1 LFFIGIVSVFLRE
14 IDAHM
19 TKKIILDTDP
29 GIDDAMAILFAE
41 AHPDVE
47 LMGITTVYGNATIDN
62 ATHNALYLKQKFGMN
77 AIVAKGADKPL
88 IKAPVGATVVVHG
101 EEGFGDVKAPSS
113 LNVTAIDKPAY
124 QYIIDSV
131 REQPGEITLV
141 AVGPLTNLALALE
154 ADPEIVHLVK
164 EVVVMGG
171 AFGEN
176 GHRGNVTPY
185 AEANIHDDPHAADK
199 VFTASWPVVII
210 GLDVTEESFF
220 TGQYLDQLRDDA
232 GEVGQFIWDVSR
244 YYLKFYSEKVGMD
257 GCHVHD
263 PSAIAYVIDPTLF
276 NLRCGA
282 VRVVTDGPAEGMTI
296 QKADQRKYMNDEW
309 SVFSAQNVGVGV
321 KNEALLSLY
330 RESIIRYGTK

>member
-1 LFFIGIVSVFLRE
+1 MIN
-14 IDAHM
+14 
-19 TKKIILDTDP
+19 KIILDTDP

-41 AHPDVE
+41 AHPAIE
-47 LMGITTVYGNATIDN
+47 LKGITTVYGNATIEN
-62 ATHNALYLKQKFGMN
+62 GTNNALFLKQKYGFG
-77 AIVAKGADKPL
+77 ADVAKGADRP
-88 IKAPVGATVVVHG
+88 IVRDPVGPTVVVHG
-101 EEGFGDVKAPSS
+101 ETGFGDVHAPTD
-113 LNVTAIDKPAY
+113 LTEVADPRPAY

-131 REQPGEITLV
+131 KAEPGEITLV

-154 ADPEIVHLVK
+154 AAPEIASLVK

-199 VFTASWPVVII
+199 VFTAAWPVVII

-220 TGQYLDQLRDDA
+220 SKDYLDRLRDDA
-232 GEVGQFIWDVSR
+232 GEVGQFIWDISR
-244 YYLKFYSEKVGMD
+244 YYLEFYSEKVGLE

-276 NLRCGA
+276 TLREGP
-282 VRVVTDGPAEGMTI
+282 VRVVTDGPAEGLTI
-296 QKADQRKYMNDEW
+296 QKFDDRKHQHDDWTPN
-309 SVFSAQNVGVGV
+309 SAQRVGV
-321 KNEALLSLY
+321 KVRDEALLALY
-330 RESIIRYGTK
+330 RETITEYGNR

>member
-1 LFFIGIVSVFLRE
+1 
-14 IDAHM
+14 M

-41 AHPDVE
+41 AHPDIE

-62 ATHNALYLKQKFGMN
+62 GTQNALYLKQKFGMK
-77 AIVAKGADKPL
+77 ALVAKGSDKPL
-88 IKAPVGATVVVHG
+88 LRDPVGATVVVHG
-101 EEGFGDVKAPSS
+101 ETGLGDVTAPSS
-113 LNVTAIDKPAY
+113 LDHEAIKKPAY
-124 QYIIDSV
+124 QFIIDSV
-131 REQPGEITLV
+131 RAEPREITLV

-154 ADPEIVHLVK
+154 AAPDIVDLVK

-176 GHRGNVTPY
+176 GHRGNVTPF

-220 TGQYLDQLRDDA
+220 TSQYLDELRDDA
-232 GEVGQFIWDVSR
+232 GEVGQFIWDISR
-244 YYLKFYSEKVGMD
+244 YYLKFYSDKVGMD

-263 PSAIAYVIDPTLF
+263 PSAIAYVIQPSLF
-276 NLRCGA
+276 TSRNGP

-296 QKADQRKYMNDEW
+296 QKADQRNYMNDEW
-309 SVFSAQNVGVGV
+309 GLFPAQQVGVQV
-321 KNEALLSLY
+321 DSDTLLSLY
-330 RESIIRYGTK
+330 RDTLINYSLQ

>member
-1 LFFIGIVSVFLRE
+1 
-14 IDAHM
+14 M
-19 TKKIILDTDP
+19 
-29 GIDDAMAILFAE
+29 
-41 AHPDVE
+41 
-47 LMGITTVYGNATIDN
+47 
-62 ATHNALYLKQKFGMN
+62 
-77 AIVAKGADKPL
+77 
-88 IKAPVGATVVVHG
+88 
-101 EEGFGDVKAPSS
+101 
-113 LNVTAIDKPAY
+113 
-124 QYIIDSV
+124 
-131 REQPGEITLV
+131 
-141 AVGPLTNLALALE
+141 
-154 ADPEIVHLVK
+154 
-164 EVVVMGG
+164 
-171 AFGEN
+171 
-176 GHRGNVTPY
+176 
-185 AEANIHDDPHAADK
+185 
-199 VFTASWPVVII
+199 VII

-276 NLRCGA
+276 NLRCGS

-330 RESIIRYGTK
+330 RESIIRYGTQ

>member
-1 LFFIGIVSVFLRE
+1 
-14 IDAHM
+14 M

-41 AHPDVE
+41 AHPDIE

-62 ATHNALYLKQKFGMN
+62 ATQNALYLKQKFGMN
-77 AIVAKGADKPL
+77 ALVAKGADKPL
-88 IKAPVGATVVVHG
+88 VKAPVGATVVVHG
-101 EEGFGDVKAPSS
+101 EAGFGDVKAPSS
-113 LNVTAIDKPAY
+113 LDVSAIDTPAY

-131 REQPGEITLV
+131 RAEPGEITLV

-154 ADPEIVHLVK
+154 ADPEIVNLVK

-176 GHRGNVTPY
+176 DHRGNVTPY

-220 TGQYLDQLRDDA
+220 TGQYLDQLREDA

-263 PSAIAYVIDPTLF
+263 PSAIAYVIEPELFTL
-276 NLRCGA
+276 RSGA

-296 QKADQRKYMNDEW
+296 QKIDQRKYMHDEW
-309 SVFSAQNVGVGV
+309 SAFYAQNVGVGV
-321 KNEALLSLY
+321 KSDTLLSLY
-330 RESIIRYGTK
+330 RESIIRYSERQWSEVICNSR

>member
-1 LFFIGIVSVFLRE
+1 
-14 IDAHM
+14 M

-41 AHPDVE
+41 AHPDIE

-62 ATHNALYLKQKFGMN
+62 GTQNALYLKQKFSMK
-77 AIVAKGADKPL
+77 ALVAKGSDKPL
-88 IKAPVGATVVVHG
+88 IRDPVGATVVVHG
-101 EEGFGDVKAPSS
+101 ETGFGDVTAPSS
-113 LNVTAIDKPAY
+113 LDSKAIKKPAY
-124 QYIIDSV
+124 QFIIDSV
-131 REQPGEITLV
+131 RAEPGEITLV

-154 ADPEIVHLVK
+154 AAPDIVDLVK

-176 GHRGNVTPY
+176 DHRGNVTPF

-220 TGQYLDQLRDDA
+220 TSQYLDELRDDA
-232 GEVGQFIWDVSR
+232 GEVGQFIWDISR

-263 PSAIAYVIDPTLF
+263 PSAIAYVIQPSLF
-276 NLRCGA
+276 TSRSGP

-296 QKADQRKYMNDEW
+296 QKADQRNYMNDEW
-309 SVFSAQNVGVGV
+309 SLFPAQQVGVQV
-321 KNEALLSLY
+321 DNDTLLSLY
-330 RESIIRYGTK
+330 RETLIHYSQQ

>member
-1 LFFIGIVSVFLRE
+1 
-14 IDAHM
+14 M

-41 AHPDVE
+41 AHPDIE

-62 ATHNALYLKQKFGMN
+62 GTQNALYLKQKFGMK
-77 AIVAKGADKPL
+77 ALVAKGSDKPL
-88 IKAPVGATVVVHG
+88 LRDPVGATVVVHG
-101 EEGFGDVKAPSS
+101 ETGFGDVTAPSS
-113 LNVTAIDKPAY
+113 LDSEAIKKPAY
-124 QYIIDSV
+124 QFIIDSV
-131 REQPGEITLV
+131 RAEPREITLV

-154 ADPEIVHLVK
+154 AAPDIVDLVK

-176 GHRGNVTPY
+176 GHRGNVTPF

-220 TGQYLDQLRDDA
+220 TSQYLDELRDDA
-232 GEVGQFIWDVSR
+232 GEVGQFIWDISR
-244 YYLKFYSEKVGMD
+244 YYLKFYSDKVGMD

-263 PSAIAYVIDPTLF
+263 PSAIAYVIQPSLF
-276 NLRCGA
+276 TSRSGP

-296 QKADQRKYMNDEW
+296 QKADQRTYMNDEW
-309 SVFSAQNVGVGV
+309 GLFPAQQVGVQVDSGT
-321 KNEALLSLY
+321 LLSLY
-330 RESIIRYGTK
+330 RETLINYSQQ

>member
-1 LFFIGIVSVFLRE
+1 
-14 IDAHM
+14 M

-41 AHPDVE
+41 AHPDIE

-62 ATHNALYLKQKFGMN
+62 GTQNALYLKQKFGMK
-77 AIVAKGADKPL
+77 ALVAKGSDKPL
-88 IKAPVGATVVVHG
+88 LRDPVGATVVVHG
-101 EEGFGDVKAPSS
+101 ETGFGDVTAPSS
-113 LNVTAIDKPAY
+113 LDSEAIKKPAY
-124 QYIIDSV
+124 QFIIDSV
-131 REQPGEITLV
+131 RAEPREITLV

-154 ADPEIVHLVK
+154 AAPDIVDLVK

-176 GHRGNVTPY
+176 GHRGNVTPF

-220 TGQYLDQLRDDA
+220 TSQYLDELRDDA
-232 GEVGQFIWDVSR
+232 GEVGQFIWDISR
-244 YYLKFYSEKVGMD
+244 YYLKFYSDKVGMD

-263 PSAIAYVIDPTLF
+263 PSAIAYVIQPSLF
-276 NLRCGA
+276 TSRSGP

-296 QKADQRKYMNDEW
+296 QKADQRNYMNDEW
-309 SVFSAQNVGVGV
+309 GLFPAQQVGVQV
-321 KNEALLSLY
+321 DSDTLLSLY
-330 RESIIRYGTK
+330 RETLINYSQQ

>member
-1 LFFIGIVSVFLRE
+1 
-14 IDAHM
+14 M

-41 AHPDVE
+41 AHPDIE

-62 ATHNALYLKQKFGMN
+62 GTQNALYLKQKFGMK
-77 AIVAKGADKPL
+77 ALVAKGSDKPL
-88 IKAPVGATVVVHG
+88 LREPVGATVVVHG
-101 EEGFGDVKAPSS
+101 ETGFGDVTAPSS
-113 LNVTAIDKPAY
+113 LDSEAIKKPAY
-124 QYIIDSV
+124 QFIIDSV
-131 REQPGEITLV
+131 RAEPREITLV

-154 ADPEIVHLVK
+154 AAPDIVDLVK

-176 GHRGNVTPY
+176 GHRGNVTPF

-220 TGQYLDQLRDDA
+220 TSQYLDELRDDA
-232 GEVGQFIWDVSR
+232 GEVGQFIWDISR
-244 YYLKFYSEKVGMD
+244 YYLKFYSDKVGMD

-263 PSAIAYVIDPTLF
+263 PSAIAYVIQPSLF
-276 NLRCGA
+276 TSRSGP

-296 QKADQRKYMNDEW
+296 QKADQRTYMNDEW
-309 SVFSAQNVGVGV
+309 GLFPAQQVGVQVDSGT
-321 KNEALLSLY
+321 LLSLY
-330 RESIIRYGTK
+330 RETLINYSQQ

>member
-1 LFFIGIVSVFLRE
+1 
-14 IDAHM
+14 M

-29 GIDDAMAILFAE
+29 GIDDAMAIIFAE
-41 AHPDVE
+41 AHPEIE
-47 LMGITTVYGNATIDN
+47 LMAITTVYGNATIDN
-62 ATHNALYLKQKFGMN
+62 ATHNALYLKQKYNMQ
-77 AIVAKGADKPL
+77 ADVAKGTDKPL
-88 IKAPVGATVVVHG
+88 VRPPVGATVVVHG
-101 EEGFGDVKAPSS
+101 EAGFGDVKAPES
-113 LNVTAIDKPAY
+113 LEVTADPRPAY

-131 REQPGEITLV
+131 RAEPGEITLV

-154 ADPEIVHLVK
+154 ADPEIVNLVK
-164 EVVVMGG
+164 EVVIMGG

-176 GHRGNVTPY
+176 DHRGNVTPY

-220 TGQYLDQLRDDA
+220 TSQYLDELRDDA

-263 PSAIAYVIDPTLF
+263 PSAIAYVIDPSLFTL
-276 NLRCGA
+276 RSGA
-282 VRVVTDGPAEGMTI
+282 VRVVTDGPAEGHTM
-296 QKADQRKYMNDEW
+296 QKIDKRGYMHDEW
-309 SVFSAQNVGVGV
+309 SVYPAQNVGVKV
-321 KNEALLSLY
+321 DSDTLLSLY
-330 RESIIRYGTK
+330 RETIIDYSKK